1 MSWSDPIADMLVRI
15 RNAHM
20 AELEIVEMPHSQVK
34 SEIAKVLK
42 KEGYITD
49 FAVEGGVKKTLRVYL
64 KYTQEHDPAILG
76 LKRISKAGRRR
87 YVAADEIPK
96 VLNGLGIAVMS
107 TSSGI
112 MTGKEAR
119 SKNIGGEVVC
129 SVWQRDIL
137 LHLAAI

>member
-20 AELEIVEMPHSQVK
+20 AELEVVEMPHSKIK
-34 SEIAKVLK
+34 SEIARVLK

-49 FAVEGGVKKTLRVYL
+49 YAVEGGVKKTLRVYL
-64 KYTQEHDPAILG
+64 KYTQDHEPAILG
-76 LKRISKAGRRR
+76 LKRVSKAGRRK
-87 YVAADEIPK
+87 YVPADDIPR
-96 VLNGLGIAVMS
+96 VLNGLGVAVMS
-107 TSSGI
+107 TSAGI

-129 SVWQRDIL
+129 SVW
-137 LHLAAI
+137 